1 MSHVLLE
8 LGQPAAWPLALRD
21 YLSAY
26 SDLFVKWE
34 SATGEVQA
42 AAYDEAIYGLVA
54 VLQLYTMVGW
64 HCTRLTEAEIDK
76 VLDTGMQLPD
86 GTMLRHRIEGLT
98 QTGVMTNDIALQLVL
113 RNQADDK
120 NRVGMIWFCFFS
132 PRLAG
137 ESGVGRFFRHWGGEA
152 LYNSHESNPVTSPVL
167 RCIGTPCLVEA
178 EVPIAS
184 FARHEGLAFKIVHS
198 FLMSHGFPNSESI
211 VHEDRIRLPLQA
223 DCVRRVIRF
232 SEPDFSDL
240 TGCADW
246 RRPLC

>member
-1 MSHVLLE
+1 MSRMLLE
-8 LGQPAAWPLALRD
+8 LGQPAAWPPELRD
-21 YLSAY
+21 YLGAH

-34 SATGEVQA
+34 SAPGDVQA
-42 AAYDEAIYGLVA
+42 DTYDAAIYGLVK
-54 VLQLYTMVGW
+54 VLQPYAMVGW
-64 HCTRLTEAEIDK
+64 HCTRLTEAEIAH
-76 VLDTGMQLPD
+76 VLRSGIQMPD
-86 GTMLRHRIEGLT
+86 GTMLRRRIEGLV
-98 QTGVMTNDIALQLVL
+98 QTGVMTKDIALQLVL

-120 NRVGMIWFCFFS
+120 NRAGMIWFCFFS

-152 LYNSHESNPVTSPVL
+152 LYNSHESNPVTSQVL

-184 FARHEGLAFKIVHS
+184 FARHEGFAFKIVQSCLMNHS
-198 FLMSHGFPNSESI
+198 FPNSESI